1 MSYELDTLVCDLQGQ
16 FGGKRA
22 VKKLIEAFDAYWARL
37 QHHQPGFPNDP
48 VEQLFSHSL
57 RGWLIFH
64 HAMLIGEVV
73 PLALDFVTQ
82 NPAHPEIPRFDHV
95 LVDEYQDLNR
105 ADQELIDAL
114 AGTSSVTVVG
124 DEDQSIYS
132 FRYAHPEGIVE
143 YPLTHPQTHNELL
156 DVAAGARDV
165 WWRLQT
171 R

>member
-1 MSYELDTLVCDLQGQ
+1 
-16 FGGKRA
+16 
-22 VKKLIEAFDAYWARL
+22 
-37 QHHQPGFPNDP
+37 
-48 VEQLFSHSL
+48 
-57 RGWLIFH
+57 
-64 HAMLIGEVV
+64 MLIGEVV

-105 ADQELIDAL
+105 ADQELIDEL

-143 YPLTHPQTHNELL
+143 YPLTHPQTHDELL
-156 DVAAGARDV
+156 DVGRRCPRRVVEIANALISRNQRLAPKVLNILLQNGNGEVHIVQHDSVADEIDTLAG
-165 WWRLQT
+165 
-171 R
+171 